1 VALAIVLP
9 RVSDREREGM
19 MLVAGITCVHVT
31 GIAMQ
36 AKFFQYH
43 YGATLP
49 VVSLVGGLGLYKGC
63 RWLKGRSPVFAALYL
78 AVLVVLAEE
87 RVALRHNPGTFWE
100 RSASRLLYLVAR
112 VPSREQLDAKLY
124 RVADYDLGLDR
135 RAARDVARLAGPDD
149 SVFVWGFE
157 PALYW
162 LSGRRP
168 SSRFIYDVPQRVRWQ
183 RDVARRDLLADLRR
197 DPPRVI
203 VVQHGDYFPYVTGDA
218 LDSAESLHDFPELAA
233 TLSDD
238 FRFVESV
245 EDLDVYVRR

>member
-1 VALAIVLP
+1 
-9 RVSDREREGM
+9 

-43 YGATLP
+43 YGATLL
-49 VVSLVGGLGLYKGC
+49 VVSLVAGLGLYKGC
-63 RWLKGRSPVFAALYL
+63 RWLKGRSTAFAVIYL
-78 AVLVVLAEE
+78 VAVVVLAAE

-100 RSASRLLYLVAR
+100 RSASRLAYLVAR

-124 RVADYDLGLDR
+124 HVSDYDLGLDR
-135 RAARDVARLAGPDD
+135 RAARDVARLAEPGD

-157 PALYW
+157 PAIYW
-162 LSGRRP
+162 LSARRP

-203 VVQHGDYFPYVTGDA
+203 VVQHGDVFDFVTGDK
-218 LDSAESLHDFPELAA
+218 LDSAESLFDFPELETMIA
-233 TLSDD
+233 DD
-238 FRFVESV
+238 FRLVESV
-245 EDLDVYVRR
+245 EDLDLYVRR